1 MYIRYVRREI
11 RSLFQDDREELL
23 DAMKLHWTLSQEEG
37 QELYGENY
45 RSMLTLLQYHL
56 AAAGDKECDHFHDGY
71 GFVSQHAAITILFE
85 QSLQAPRHLFSRPQ
99 AVNPRLSMPYWDYVR
114 DFEQFAAAGEGYMQ
128 FSNGPLFTE
137 EFFGSTGGDNKI
149 QDGRW
154 AGLTVPVVDDLA
166 KEAVS
171 ITPHNRYG
179 QLRSPWSNN
188 KDRSAV
194 RSSELCGVDG
204 TESDG
209 AADCPVLE
217 SLVGQQTY
225 AEWAQSVSYG
235 PHGPAHVLLGGML
248 HCAEAWGR
256 LAALGVD
263 DQAVTKLK
271 AWAFSFHKN
280 AWRAGV
286 LDCEVA
292 GVDGCKCK
300 DEYVALWEE
309 DANEL
314 DAFLRMVG
322 ASNWV
327 RDLTGEQKQGVATA
341 LCNSGAVLGD
351 NLQSS
356 S

>member
-1 MYIRYVRREI
+1 
-11 RSLFQDDREELL
+11 
-23 DAMKLHWTLSQEEG
+23 
-37 QELYGENY
+37 
-45 RSMLTLLQYHL
+45 
-56 AAAGDKECDHFHDGY
+56 
-71 GFVSQHAAITILFE
+71 
-85 QSLQAPRHLFSRPQ
+85 
-99 AVNPRLSMPYWDYVR
+99 
-114 DFEQFAAAGEGYMQ
+114 
-128 FSNGPLFTE
+128 
-137 EFFGSTGGDNKI
+137 
-149 QDGRW
+149 
-154 AGLTVPVVDDLA
+154 LTVPVVDDLA

-356 S
+356 SSYMPEFWPIHGNVERMLQLKLTKGDWAEGGTYEGGSWLRGSTQETCYGHGSNDDVLLKRDRIMVGGSKEPLTNTGLLRMLELDSKDLDYIYDNVDFEYCGTDSLIAG